1 MRSPEKLKKVPL
13 LTERKLY
20 EFLSVTKTVQKDIL
34 VEQDIPDVIQNVV
47 SLKYVFV
54 SFVLLNYQNRL
65 HSIRLKCKAC
75 NLIL

>member
-1 MRSPEKLKKVPL
+1 MRSHEKLKKVPL

-20 EFLSVTKTVQKDIL
+20 EFLSVTKTVQKDIM

-47 SLKYVFV
+47 SFKYVFV
-54 SFVLLNYQNRL
+54 SYVLLNYQNRL
-65 HSIRLKCKAC
+65 HPIRLKCEAC